1 MNERLHDM
9 RKLALLAREKIGH
22 KRLLSETDQ
31 LLRDS
36 RDIIGRSQELIRES
50 QHLKRQYQHNDE
62 DRKDDFVSATAD
74 SKKKNRAA

>member
-31 LLRDS
+31 LLRES
-36 RDIIGRSQELIRES
+36 HHLIRCSQELIREH
-50 QHLKRQYQHNDE
+50 QHLKRLSQDPE
-62 DRKDDFVSATAD
+62 LPPISAQRR
-74 SKKKNRAA
+74 S